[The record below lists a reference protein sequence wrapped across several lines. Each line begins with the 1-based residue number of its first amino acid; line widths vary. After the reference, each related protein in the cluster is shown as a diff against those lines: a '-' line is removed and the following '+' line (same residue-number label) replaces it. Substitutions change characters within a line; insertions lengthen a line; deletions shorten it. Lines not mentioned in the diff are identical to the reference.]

1 VLKTSLAVDVVSNF
15 QTMRSNALSSRI
27 GLLMTVRTEVDVY
40 VEKNVIFVVQ
50 TVLDTVTLSV
60 GFG

>member
-1 VLKTSLAVDVVSNF
+1 
-15 QTMRSNALSSRI
+15 
-27 GLLMTVRTEVDVY
+27 MTVRTEVDVY